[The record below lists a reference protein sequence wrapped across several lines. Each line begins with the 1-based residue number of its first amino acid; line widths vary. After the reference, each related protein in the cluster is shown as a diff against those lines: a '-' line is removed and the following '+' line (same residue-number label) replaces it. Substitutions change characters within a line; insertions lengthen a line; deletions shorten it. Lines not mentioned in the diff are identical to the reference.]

1 MKIKKILLTAAAVSF
16 AAFALCSCGEMSEL
30 RLGTGN
36 PGGIYYAYG
45 SMLRELDESGIN
57 VKKTEGSMANMRL
70 LGEGF
75 LDLAIVQ
82 SDVLAEAAAG
92 TGDFSG
98 EPVDSVRA
106 VAGLYY
112 EAFQVIVRGDSDI
125 AKITDLKGKTMSVG
139 EEGSGVSKNA
149 DYLLQSAG
157 IPAAS
162 VERVNMSYAES
173 AAALEQGDIDAFF
186 VILGAPSTVV
196 SELADSTDIR
206 ILQPD
211 ERTISAMTNIY
222 SGYYGMTIP
231 AGTYRGQ
238 DEDIT
243 TVGVKAVLTADS
255 RVDTEKIRAVTSL
268 LFDNISSIKYTVPVS
283 EPDMDFAVAD
293 IPCGF
298 HDGAAE
304 YYADNGITVATG
316 MIADGID
323 FGGNTE
329 QGG

>member
-1 MKIKKILLTAAAVSF
+1 MKIKKLLLAAVAVASSVF
-16 AAFALCSCGEMSEL
+16 CLCSCGEMSEL

-45 SMLRELDESGIN
+45 SMLRELDENGIN

-112 EAFQVIVRGDSDI
+112 EAFQVIVRSDSDI
-125 AKITDLKGKTMSVG
+125 KDITDLKGRTMSVG
-139 EEGSGVSKNA
+139 EDGSGVSKNA

-157 IPAAS
+157 IPASS

-173 AAALEQGDIDAFF
+173 AAALEQGEIDAFF
-186 VILGAPSTVV
+186 AILGTPSTVIT
-196 SELADSTDIR
+196 ELADSTDIR

-211 ERTISAMTNIY
+211 DRTISAMTNIY
-222 SGYYGMTIP
+222 DGYYSMTIP

-243 TVGVKAVLTADS
+243 TIGVKAVLAADS
-255 RVDTEKIRAVTSL
+255 RVGSDKIRAVTSL
-268 LFDNISSIKYTVPVS
+268 LFDNASSIKYIVPVS
-283 EPDMDFAVAD
+283 EPDIDFAVTG

-298 HDGAAE
+298 HDGAAD

-316 MIADGID
+316 LTANGID